1 MSILIFLIIYY
12 ILWCVTAKGVFEKA
26 GEQGSKA
33 YIPGINF
40 ATAAK
45 IVGRS
50 PMYAL
55 WLLFPI
61 VNIFILAGLNVDL
74 VRSFRRL
81 ELGDSALAVIFAPI
95 IFWQIGKNE
104 NDKYVGQTVVLEKE
118 YADKIKTAITEGDK
132 RAYQKLSATNP
143 YAKSQPREWVE
154 AIVFAVFA
162 AAFIRMFLIEAYVI
176 PTPSMEG
183 SLLVGDFLFV
193 SKVHYGVRTPE
204 TVLQIPLLH
213 NQIPVLGGESY
224 LKKPKLKSKRL
235 PAITPVK
242 RNDPVVFNFPD
253 GDSVYV
259 TPGRNYSINDI
270 RYNPYARRAVGN
282 TKLRVRPMDKK
293 DHYIK
298 RCVGIAGDEIEIK
311 DRQLFVNGAK
321 AENPTKL
328 QYNYVVNTT
337 KVGLKAKLIDLDI
350 FKGDLDYHLQ
360 KDKVFALNNQQVES
374 LKTWDPN
381 IIIERDPNQ
390 TITDGMRYYP
400 HDPKNF
406 GTWSNDNFGPVK
418 IPAAGESIVLT
429 PKNIALYDR
438 AIRVYEGNE
447 LSVKD
452 GRVFINGQQT
462 TSYTFKQDY
471 YWMMGDNRHNSEDS
485 RIWGFVPADHIVGK
499 PLFIWF
505 STQDGSIFNGIRWRR
520 LFKGAN
526 QF

>member
-1 MSILIFLIIYY
+1 MSILIFLIVYY
-12 ILWCVTAKGVFEKA
+12 ILWCITAKDLFEKA
-26 GEQGSKA
+26 GEKGSNA
-33 YIPGINF
+33 YIPGLNF

-61 VNIFILAGLNVDL
+61 VNIFILASLNVDL
-74 VRSFRRL
+74 VRSFKRL
-81 ELGDSALAVIFAPI
+81 ELSDSALAVIFAPI
-95 IFWQIGKNE
+95 IFWSIGKNE
-104 NDKYVGQTVVLEKE
+104 KDKYVGQTVLLEKA
-118 YADKIKTAITEGDK
+118 YDDKMKEAISTGDK
-132 RAYQKLSATNP
+132 GAFTKLSRTNP

-193 SKVHYGVRTPE
+193 SKVHYGMRTPE

-213 NQIPVLGGESY
+213 NQIPVIGNESY
-224 LKKPKLKSKRL
+224 LEKPKLKVRRL
-235 PAITPVK
+235 PAITKIK
-242 RNDPVVFNFPD
+242 RNDPVVFNFPE

-259 TPGRNYSINDI
+259 TPSRNYSVYDI
-270 RYNPYARRAVGN
+270 KNNPRLASIPRN
-282 TKLRVRPMDKK
+282 FPLRTRPLDKK

-298 RCVGIAGDEIEIK
+298 RCVAIAGDEIEIK
-311 DRQLFVNGAK
+311 DRQLYINGAL
-321 AENPTKL
+321 AENPSKV
-328 QYNYVVNTT
+328 QFNYVVDT
-337 KVGLKAKLIDLDI
+337 KKSGLREKLIDLNLYRA
-350 FKGDLDYHLQ
+350 DLEYHLSQ
-360 KDKVFALNNQQVES
+360 DRVFALNDEQIAA
-374 LKTWDPN
+374 LKVWDPSIN
-381 IIIERDPNQ
+381 IVKDPNQ
-390 TITDGMRYYP
+390 SVPQGGRYFP

-406 GTWSNDNFGPVK
+406 NWSNDNYGPVK
-418 IPAAGESIVLT
+418 IPAAGESIVVT

-438 AIRVYEGNE
+438 AIRVYEGNKLE
-447 LSVKD
+447 VKN
-452 GRVFINGQQT
+452 GRIYINGEQS

-485 RIWGFVPADHIVGK
+485 RIWGFVPADHVVGK

-505 STQDGSIFNGIRWRR
+505 STQDGSIFNGIRWKR
-520 LFKGAN
+520 LFRGAN